1 MVLTSCHSWFLDNP
15 DLDWSPPADLLDWM
29 AKARADGKPIVYI
42 GFGSITVPDPKRVT
56 ARIVEA
62 VLQSELVLQNL
73 SFNFHEHLCT
83 QATSELLYPKGG
95 PQG

>member
-1 MVLTSCHSWFLDNP
+1 MNSRRSWFLDNP
-15 DLDWSPPADLLDWM
+15 DLNWSPPADLLAWM

-62 VLQSELVLQNL
+62 VLQSKPIFHTYFCL
-73 SFNFHEHLCT
+73 S
-83 QATSELLYPKGG
+83 
-95 PQG
+95 